1 MQKMKQKSDFIGPIC
16 PPEYLAPE
24 LKIVFLKA
32 RVTSFQNKYSELY
45 VESVANRHFECIP
58 AIRSWSY
65 E

>member
-32 RVTSFQNKYSELY
+32 VYKDWW
-45 VESVANRHFECIP
+45 VE
-58 AIRSWSY
+58 Y
-65 E
+65 